1 MHRGGLF
8 GVYVQN
14 VWGELF
20 NELLDIALRTDSTAG
35 RAMAVRRGRG
45 RVGHLDV
52 RHLTLQQ
59 LTNSG
64 RLRIAKVPGT
74 DNVADVGTKVLPTDT
89 LTFYLERMGF
99 IKMCEIAEVV
109 WKQGI
114 GSLRSVSG
122 LSALMGLWSN

>member
-20 NELLDIALRTDSTAG
+20 NEVLDITLGTDSTAG
-35 RAMAVRRGRG
+35 RAMAVRRGCG
-45 RVGHLDV
+45 RVRHLDV
-52 RHLTLQQ
+52 RRLTLQQ

-74 DNVADVGTKVLPTDT
+74 DNVSD
-89 LTFYLERMGF
+89 
-99 IKMCEIAEVV
+99 
-109 WKQGI
+109 
-114 GSLRSVSG
+114 
-122 LSALMGLWSN
+122 